1 MDALVAVAIAVVVL
15 AVGAVCAVAFLKL
28 VRKP

>member
-15 AVGAVCAVAFLKL
+15 AVGAACVVAFLKL
-28 VRKP
+28 VRRP

>member
-1 MDALVAVAIAVVVL
+1 MDALVAAAIAVAVL
-15 AVGAVCAVAFLKL
+15 AVGAVCVVAFLKL